1 MRSAILF
8 LLGILA
14 PCAVMGWVSWRS
26 MRQEATLIQRQ
37 RTALYQQAA
46 DVAAREA
53 AVLMGGHWVR
63 FAEAVDRIAGPGESP
78 GAGERFHFALRRA
91 WPLTGTAFVVEAE
104 TGRVVPQSEPSE
116 QAVTAFFAR
125 EPWLLDAVPDPW
137 HVDAGATSAGQP
149 VEPAPVDAP
158 AAKAVEAASAM
169 VPGASADSALPSM
182 AAKEPDAAAV
192 RAMRDSPS
200 RSGDEVADVKA
211 KQEAPPAPVTA
222 GESVELRRVR
232 PMYPAPDPS
241 LTSRVQALRA
251 TLPELLRRQASGMAS
266 HLAADGALLTLF
278 WYRPPTP
285 GAPVFCAALDSA
297 ALRESL
303 SGLTLRAPDADTCLA
318 LVDHRVTPAAL
329 WMEGSEAF
337 APERWRAPV
346 VAREIGAALPRWE
359 AVVLLRR
366 PDTFNEAAA
375 AARWRLG
382 MIVVAAAGAA
392 MAGAVFILRDAR
404 RTAREAREKTDFVS
418 SVSHELKTPLTS
430 IRMFSDLLAAHP
442 DAGAEKT
449 ARYAGVISSEA
460 ARLTRLISNVLNFSR
475 MERGALPL
483 QLEPVDLRELVEH
496 TAEQFRPL
504 LEKAGF
510 EFRVTVPDEPAPIR
524 GDADALS
531 QVVLNLLSNAE
542 KYGGEAGGRREV
554 DLTLTQGAGGWE
566 IAVAD
571 CGPGVPKGHERR
583 IFEKFHRAH
592 DSLASGTAGSGL
604 GLTISR
610 RLAEAHG
617 GRLEH
622 RARDGGGAIFVL
634 HLPDAAHPAEQ
645 VAAAAP
651 SLLPSRESPGP
662 LTS

>member
-26 MRQEATLIQRQ
+26 MRQEAMLIQRQ

-63 FAEAVDRIAGPGESP
+63 FAEAVDRIAGPGEAP

-91 WPLTGTAFVVEAE
+91 WPLAGTGFVVEAE

-125 EPWLLDAVPDPW
+125 ESWLLDAAPDAW
-137 HVDAGATSAGQP
+137 HVDGGATSAGQP
-149 VEPAPVDAP
+149 NEAVAVDSPLMAP
-158 AAKAVEAASAM
+158 AASKAAVRGMALDEPVPSEDRDMAAARPAAEVVEEKAM
-169 VPGASADSALPSM
+169 RSALP
-182 AAKEPDAAAV
+182 AAA
-192 RAMRDSPS
+192 A
-200 RSGDEVADVKA
+200 A
-211 KQEAPPAPVTA
+211 
-222 GESVELRRVR
+222 ESVELRRVR
-232 PMYPAPDPS
+232 PLYPAPDPS
-241 LTSRVQALRA
+241 LPSRVQAVRA

-266 HLAADGALLTLF
+266 HLGPDGELLTLF
-278 WYRPPTP
+278 WYRPPAS
-285 GAPVFCAALDSA
+285 GAPVYCAALDGA
-297 ALRESL
+297 ALRQSL
-303 SGLTLRAPDADTCLA
+303 SGLSLRAPDGDTCLA
-318 LVDHRVTPAAL
+318 LVDHRVTPAAQ
-329 WMEGSEAF
+329 WMEGTAAF
-337 APERWRAPV
+337 APELWRAPV

-382 MIVVAAAGAA
+382 IIVVAAAGAA

-483 QLEPVDLRELVEH
+483 QVEPVDLRELVEL

-510 EFRVTVPDEPAPIR
+510 DFRVTVPDEPAPIR

-542 KYGGEAGGRREV
+542 KYGGEAHGRREV
-554 DLTLTQGAGGWE
+554 DLSLTRSAGGWE

-571 CGPGVPKGHERR
+571 RGPGVPKGHERR
-583 IFEKFHRAH
+583 IFDKFHRAH

-622 RARDGGGAIFVL
+622 RSRDGGGAVFVL
-634 HLPDAAHPAEQ
+634 HLPAAAAEASADG
-645 VAAAAP
+645 AAAAP
-651 SLLPSRESPGP
+651 CLLPSPESPGP
-662 LTS
+662 ATS